1 MGSSGSKNKP
11 NSEGIT
17 KRNIKKIKRIDP
29 DKEEFRPK
37 KEKEKK
43 EERNTKKLREINE
56 NDEFDTNQPEYH
68 EYMFFPMKNGEDAKN
83 NNLDL
88 LLKNKNNKKQKQ
100 LYTFTKEDDRKK
112 DNDLAQMLHI
122 EYDLD
127 KPKYTY
133 SIKKLKCDPPPV
145 DNDYLVIEYKMNK
158 LIIDPKEK
166 KEDVEEEDV
175 DEEKGEN
182 GKYLKEG
189 YVLTS
194 RVVHTNN
201 KNCKISNYVYT
212 QHNGERYDYL
222 DMNKDPNEVRKLK
235 IKKLENEEKR
245 INEKEENEDRFVN
258 KQKKARFTCKKMF

>member
-1 MGSSGSKNKP
+1 
-11 NSEGIT
+11 
-17 KRNIKKIKRIDP
+17 
-29 DKEEFRPK
+29 
-37 KEKEKK
+37 
-43 EERNTKKLREINE
+43 
-56 NDEFDTNQPEYH
+56 
-68 EYMFFPMKNGEDAKN
+68 
-83 NNLDL
+83 
-88 LLKNKNNKKQKQ
+88 
-100 LYTFTKEDDRKK
+100 
-112 DNDLAQMLHI
+112 MLHI

-201 KNCKISNYVYT
+201 RNCKISNYVYT